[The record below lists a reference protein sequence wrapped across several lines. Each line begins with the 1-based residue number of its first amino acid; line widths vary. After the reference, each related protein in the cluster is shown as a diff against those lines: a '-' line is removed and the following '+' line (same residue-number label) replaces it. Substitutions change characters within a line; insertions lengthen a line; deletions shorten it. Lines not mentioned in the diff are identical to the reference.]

1 MFVIEVGEPSSEPQA
16 YEQKVTSDSGFFGSG
31 VCIFNKKGINIKVKN
46 GIKREKKKNPIRTRC
61 PAQTKFYSAQ
71 STIRTKLI
79 NIETYVKPLC
89 LRVVQ
94 VESSATK
101 NGGTPGRK
109 QKKKKKKFIHIAFI
123 IQEKCLCY
131 DIALLNPVNL

>member
-1 MFVIEVGEPSSEPQA
+1 MIL
-16 YEQKVTSDSGFFGSG
+16 GFFGSE

-46 GIKREKKKNPIRTRC
+46 GIKRERKKNPIRTRC

-79 NIETYVKPLC
+79 NIETYIKPLC
-89 LRVVQ
+89 LIVVQ

-101 NGGTPGRK
+101 NRGTPGRR
-109 QKKKKKKFIHIAFI
+109 KKTNRK
-123 IQEKCLCY
+123 
-131 DIALLNPVNL
+131 NSST